1 VRIDL
6 LCHLGVAWDRRAVWW
21 VPKLPIARVQWL
33 IIYNIDYTSGQKR
46 VERVSNHQVAVS
58 NDDYVGAASYNI
70 FAGVFVAFIFGAAF
84 FFDLI
89 WPERKES
96 RGVRIAWK
104 VCGVLAVIIHLAS
117 AFTITIITATH
128 QSHIRDVR
136 SGEISRELYWWN
148 QYGKHGEAPLDYK
161 HNARA
166 IAAVVFAWLGTCSVI
181 PSCVLLFLSIDNVEN
196 GPGPKS
202 RHARDR
208 DAKQTSSDPDL
219 NEKALPEPERA
230 HPPETGTDGFT
241 NSLPAAETMASRE
254 G

>member
-46 VERVSNHQVAVS
+46 VERVSNHQIAVS

-202 RHARDR
+202 RHARER

-230 HPPETGTDGFT
+230 HLPETGTDGFT